1 MVGKRMRKTGTSLD
15 GIPVQGTGV
24 GMSSV
29 HALATQFQ
37 RFPGNKADAMTSEVN
52 PDHISPV
59 QWSQAMGLARQVC
72 ARIFRDGGT
81 PTDAVVAF
89 GMDQPGSMLGW
100 DQAVE
105 RLALEICREPVRRA
119 A

>member
-1 MVGKRMRKTGTSLD
+1 MRKTGTSHD
-15 GIPVQGTGV
+15 GILVQGIGV

-37 RFPGNKADAMTSEVN
+37 RVSSNKADAMTSDVN

-59 QWSQAMGLARQVC
+59 QWSQAMGVARQVC
-72 ARIFRDGGT
+72 ARIFRDGGS
-81 PTDAVVAF
+81 PTDALTAF
-89 GMDQPGSMLGW
+89 GMDPPGSVVGW